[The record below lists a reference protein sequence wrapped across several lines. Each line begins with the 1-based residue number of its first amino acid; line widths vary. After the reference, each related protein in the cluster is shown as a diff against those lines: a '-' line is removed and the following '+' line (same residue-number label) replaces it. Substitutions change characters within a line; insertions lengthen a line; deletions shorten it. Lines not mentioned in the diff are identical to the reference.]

1 MIKKFTDFI
10 NELYSDY
17 DTYNGPNISTW
28 QGDNTGALGSKK
40 GAGGGSIGGEFDSN
54 SDVSGKGERP
64 WKTKHVKLAEE
75 KGKKEEDEKRDKAV
89 EKLDKEEA
97 EKHSNKL
104 QAKNTKNKK

>member
-1 MIKKFTDFI
+1 MIIKFDTFI

-40 GAGGGSIGGEFDSN
+40 GAGGGKIGAEFDSN

-64 WKTKHVKLAEE
+64 FKTKHRKLKEK
-75 KGKKEEDEKRDKAV
+75 KGKKE
-89 EKLDKEEA
+89 
-97 EKHSNKL
+97 N
-104 QAKNTKNKK
+104 QNTDQLSAPLADGIYCS

>member
-1 MIKKFTDFI
+1 MIIKFNSFI

-17 DTYNGPNISTW
+17 DTYSGPNITTW

-64 WKTKHVKLAEE
+64 YRTKHKKLAEE
-75 KGKKEEDEKRDKAV
+75 KGKKEKDKVRDDAI
-89 EKLDKEEA
+89 EKLDKEEE
-97 EKHSNKL
+97 EKHIKKL
-104 QAKNTKNKK
+104 END

>member
-1 MIKKFTDFI
+1 MIIKFNNFI

-64 WKTKHVKLAEE
+64 WKTKHIKLAAK
-75 KGKKEEDEKRDKAV
+75 KGKKEKDETRDKAV
-89 EKLDKEEA
+89 EKLDKEET
-97 EKHSNKL
+97 EKHENKL
-104 QAKNTKNKK
+104 KNDNTKK